1 LLKITNELRQNP
13 RYFSNVNE
21 VIVERSDFDLER
33 LESAEKLTVEEAF
46 VPCPV
51 KKGDELYPN
60 GIFVFNITK
69 MLEYIRDNND
79 KIELVEVTVADFPRE
94 FSSIDEEHVD
104 SVDVSQSVL
113 LAEISPGRYNLIDGN
128 HRMDKAR
135 KMGVSHILA
144 YKLNV
149 KQHIAFLTDRKA
161 YITYIEYWN
170 EKLE

>member
-1 LLKITNELRQNP
+1 M
-13 RYFSNVNE
+13 
-21 VIVERSDFDLER
+21 
-33 LESAEKLTVEEAF
+33 LES
-46 VPCPV
+46 
-51 KKGDELYPN
+51 
-60 GIFVFNITK
+60 
-69 MLEYIRDNND
+69 IRDNND

>member
-1 LLKITNELRQNP
+1 M
-13 RYFSNVNE
+13 
-21 VIVERSDFDLER
+21 ERSDFDLER
-33 LESAEKLTVEEAF
+33 LESAEKLTVDEDF

-60 GIFVFNITK
+60 GIFVFSITK
-69 MLEYIRDNND
+69 MIEYIRDNND
-79 KIELVEVTVADFPRE
+79 KIELVEVTVADFPRA
-94 FSSIDEEHVD
+94 FSTIDESHVD
-104 SVDVSQSVL
+104 SVDVSQPVL

-135 KMGVSHILA
+135 KMGISHILA

-149 KQHIAFLTDRKA
+149 KQHMAFLTEKKA
-161 YITYIEYWN
+161 YISYIEYWN

>member
-1 LLKITNELRQNP
+1 M
-13 RYFSNVNE
+13 
-21 VIVERSDFDLER
+21 ERSDFDLER
-33 LESAEKLTVEEAF
+33 LESAEKLTVDEDF

-60 GIFVFNITK
+60 GIFVFSITK
-69 MLEYIRDNND
+69 MIEYIRDNND
-79 KIELVEVTVADFPRE
+79 KIELVEVTVADFPRA
-94 FSSIDEEHVD
+94 FSTIDESHVD
-104 SVDVSQSVL
+104 SVDVFQPVL

-135 KMGVSHILA
+135 KMGISHILA

-149 KQHIAFLTDRKA
+149 KQHMAFLTEKKA
-161 YITYIEYWN
+161 YISYIEYWN